1 MHDIKLK
8 PVKSSNL
15 KAVGYHPE
23 SQTLRVEFAK
33 GNGSYDYTGV
43 PAEEHEALIASGSPG
58 NHFHGRIKMA
68 YPHTKVAAEHSE
80 KR

>member
-1 MHDIKLK
+1 MHDIKMQ

-23 SQTLRVEFAK
+23 SQTLRIQFA
-33 GNGSYDYTGV
+33 NGSYDYTGV
-43 PAEEHEALIASGSPG
+43 PAEEHEALMASGSPG
-58 NHFHGRIKMA
+58 SHFHSRIRST
-68 YPHTKVAAEHSE
+68 YPVTKNPVTGNPE